1 LALSA
6 RPLKRGQSSTTAL
19 FDNGLGAKNCV
30 HRSSANEEK
39 QKKRNHTKLEILV
52 TPQAIFDL
60 EHVFNPKATYS
71 YIKAVGRKT
80 FSHPKDIP
88 SKEDKKL

>member
-1 LALSA
+1 
-6 RPLKRGQSSTTAL
+6 
-19 FDNGLGAKNCV
+19 
-30 HRSSANEEK
+30 
-39 QKKRNHTKLEILV
+39 LEILV